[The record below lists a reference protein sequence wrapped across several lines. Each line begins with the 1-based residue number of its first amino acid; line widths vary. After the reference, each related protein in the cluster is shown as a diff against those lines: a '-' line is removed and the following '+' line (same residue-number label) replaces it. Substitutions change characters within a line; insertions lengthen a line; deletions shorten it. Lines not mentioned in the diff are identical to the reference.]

1 MCRAVKCKKC
11 GMTTWSG
18 CGGHVDQVMAGVPRT
33 QRCKGHANE
42 PNTGL
47 IARLLRRCPV
57 RGMLP
62 RL

>member
-47 IARLLRRCPV
+47 IARLLRR
-57 RGMLP
+57 
-62 RL
+62 